1 MWVSSRERSCL
12 GVTPTP
18 PSASPCLARCLPLP
32 LPRVGKCHQYWNIS
46 GWKHWRFQ
54 EGRIVG
60 KTRLCYFSSWPC
72 KYFFASRRTKY
83 ALNTYASKL
92 STITPPVTCFLSKF
106 QYVMYS
112 ALSRAIFAYCLYQ
125 FVTCFCGIS
134 FYKCL
139 SVNYIIFD
147 KNEKLDQVYF
157 NSSVWNIWHF
167 PTLPLPSL
175 PPAPTNV
182 HFTGPRFQRHIAVM
196 QNQGN

>member
-1 MWVSSRERSCL
+1 MKRNKRGCRRCGLGAGKDRALGSHQLHLQRHLALLAACPCPCPELENVTGIEICL
-12 GVTPTP
+12 G
-18 PSASPCLARCLPLP
+18 
-32 LPRVGKCHQYWNIS
+32 GYIGGFKQGNI
-46 GWKHWRFQ
+46 
-54 EGRIVG
+54 
-60 KTRLCYFSSWPC
+60 FS
-72 KYFFASRRTKY
+72 SRRTKY

-157 NSSVWNIWHF
+157 NSSV
-167 PTLPLPSL
+167 
-175 PPAPTNV
+175 
-182 HFTGPRFQRHIAVM
+182 
-196 QNQGN
+196 